1 MKTSKLSVLFVI
13 AVALTLTVAGCKPK
27 IYDTNLGNGG
37 AGRTGSGGGKDPD
50 GGLTTKFGP
59 GPGITDTKLNPGD
72 LPDTDLTGRRQNRD
86 VFQNETAYFEFDRS
100 TVKSTEVSKIEAV
113 AAKFKTFSAGHD
125 LLIEGH
131 CDERGTEEYN
141 RSLGER
147 RALAL
152 REYLINAGAP
162 AARIH
167 TKSFGKDK
175 PAALGHDD
183 SAWSKNRRGEFILVL
198 PR

>member
-1 MKTSKLSVLFVI
+1 MKTTKLPVLFVI
-13 AVALTLTVAGCKPK
+13 AVALTLTVAGCKTKEYTTRFPG
-27 IYDTNLGNGG
+27 DGG
-37 AGRTGSGGGKDPD
+37 VGRAGSGGGKDPD

-72 LPDTDLTGRRQNRD
+72 LPDTDLTGRPQNRD

-147 RALAL
+147 QIGRA
-152 REYLINAGAP
+152 
-162 AARIH
+162 H
-167 TKSFGKDK
+167 
-175 PAALGHDD
+175 
-183 SAWSKNRRGEFILVL
+183 V
-198 PR
+198 